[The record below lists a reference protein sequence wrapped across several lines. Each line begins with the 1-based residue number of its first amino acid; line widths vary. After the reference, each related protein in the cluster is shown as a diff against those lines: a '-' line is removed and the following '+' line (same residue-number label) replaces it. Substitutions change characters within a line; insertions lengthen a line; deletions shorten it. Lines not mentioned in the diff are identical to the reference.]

1 MFSKHNSPWI
11 IIIVFQNNIFPVIN
25 RPNKSTKTGVTIF
38 DHILTNNIIES
49 PLHSGVVKTD
59 FSDHFAM
66 FHLLET
72 IFEQSDFKNIIIDW
86 EIKEEIIEQFKS
98 LFNSIDWN
106 LVA

>member
-1 MFSKHNSPWI
+1 
-11 IIIVFQNNIFPVIN
+11 
-25 RPNKSTKTGVTIF
+25 
-38 DHILTNNIIES
+38 
-49 PLHSGVVKTD
+49 
-59 FSDHFAM
+59 M

>member
-1 MFSKHNSPWI
+1 M
-11 IIIVFQNNIFPVIN
+11 
-25 RPNKSTKTGVTIF
+25 
-38 DHILTNNIIES
+38 
-49 PLHSGVVKTD
+49 HSGVVKTD
-59 FSDHFAM
+59 VSDHFAM